1 MVDLKVLL
9 QSKLTDLTRQLVV
22 ANKSLAYNQQH
33 QDSLQEYRKAANDAL
48 EQRNVALVKLKA
60 VEQERDRWEAKYVS
74 VHRY

>member
-74 VHRY
+74 VHC

>member
-74 VHRY
+74 VHCY

>member
-1 MVDLKVLL
+1 MVDLKILL

-74 VHRY
+74 VHC

>member
-1 MVDLKVLL
+1 MDLKVLL

-74 VHRY
+74 VHC

>member
-60 VEQERDRWEAKYVS
+60 VEQERDRWEVKYVS